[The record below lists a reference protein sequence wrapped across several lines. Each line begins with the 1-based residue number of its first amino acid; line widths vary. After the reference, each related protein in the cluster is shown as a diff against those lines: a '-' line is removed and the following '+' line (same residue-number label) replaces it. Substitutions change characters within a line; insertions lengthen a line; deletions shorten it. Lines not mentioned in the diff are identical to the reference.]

1 MIEKDDMD
9 MLDLR
14 YKLRKECDEEM
25 RTAQREQSNLDKR
38 LAVIEAQQKANNW
51 LTAAIAAG
59 IITLVIKIFMGG

>member
-1 MIEKDDMD
+1 MIEKDDLET
-9 MLDLR
+9 LDLR

-25 RTAQREQSNLDKR
+25 KAAQREHSNLDKR

>member
-1 MIEKDDMD
+1 MIEKNDLD

-14 YKLRKECDEEM
+14 YKLRRECDEEM
-25 RTAQREQSNLDKR
+25 QTAQREHSDLDKR